1 MKKIFFA
8 VMAFAVVVLTAGC
21 NKNEDF
27 LKASLSV
34 EEVTEHSIKVRC
46 TYVPQKKD
54 DVGYLL
60 LRSTTDQIDDEMR
73 KELIELYPVVNL
85 NHESR
90 FFLCDSL
97 ASNRLYYLMA
107 VSYQRQKNGEVT
119 IANIEILSQRTLA
132 DNDGEVSYKQE
143 ESDSCY
149 TFTVQLSDEAFS
161 KNLGYL
167 YENNAAQYF
176 VKVSLAPDTALVTAD
191 QIINNE
197 YYNKENGTMVCSAD
211 VTKSSTFVAY
221 KPVSDGMYRKY
232 TFMVTSESKTKG
244 LSIAAHTVHGG
255 QVVVV
260 F

>member
-27 LKASLSV
+27 MKASLSV

-132 DNDGEVSYKQE
+132 DNDGEVSCKQE
-143 ESDSCY
+143 GDPYSY
-149 TFTVQLSDEAFS
+149 TFTVQLGDEAFS
-161 KNLGYL
+161 ENLGYL
-167 YENNAAQYF
+167 YEDNAAQYF
-176 VKVSLAPDTALVTAD
+176 VKVSLTPDTALVTPD
-191 QIINNE
+191 QIVDNQ
-197 YYNKENGTMVCSAD
+197 YYNENGTMVCSAD
-211 VTKSSTFVAY
+211 VRKSSTFVAY

-232 TFMVTSESKTKG
+232 TFMVTSERKMN
-244 LSIAAHTVHGG
+244 
-255 QVVVV
+255 V
-260 F
+260 FISVGDGDFAVLFDRL